1 MKKWLFWLSAV
12 FLTSSV
18 SFAAE
23 VLQVESLT
31 KFSTAEYPS
40 EVRVKALNDID
51 LAPDINIK
59 EGYTLTGKLVDVAS
73 PKRLKRDAKF
83 SFMPMYYVDNN
94 GKTTMI
100 KDPFEGRY
108 TKDIEIDKGQL
119 AKSAAL
125 GVGSYFVQGLSV
137 GYYAVEGAV
146 KNESD
151 NRFKSSVKS
160 IYKHSPLSYVEKGQ
174 DIEINVHD
182 VFGLKFNVEDEP
194 VQEVAPGKFR
204 AGNFEYKM
212 DSENN
217 PAN

>member
-94 GKTTMI
+94 GKI
-100 KDPFEGRY
+100 VG
-108 TKDIEIDKGQL
+108 DKL
-119 AKSAAL
+119 
-125 GVGSYFVQGLSV
+125 
-137 GYYAVEGAV
+137 
-146 KNESD
+146 D
-151 NRFKSSVKS
+151 
-160 IYKHSPLSYVEKGQ
+160 
-174 DIEINVHD
+174 
-182 VFGLKFNVEDEP
+182 
-194 VQEVAPGKFR
+194 
-204 AGNFEYKM
+204 
-212 DSENN
+212 
-217 PAN
+217 